1 MVLKPYFQVPVK
13 DAHIHFNIK
22 KNINFHQNFH
32 FQTNPIMLT
41 FIWNPAAAS
50 AGWIIAKLS
59 GAASSDSQ
67 QTTIWYQIAN
77 SKQII
82 GGKIHINLKTK
93 LQIATFENADS
104 ETDELF
110 LYRLTQ
116 RWLFLGVLIPRY
128 LENIFKKT
136 SLSLS
141 Y

>member
-1 MVLKPYFQVPVK
+1 
-13 DAHIHFNIK
+13 
-22 KNINFHQNFH
+22 
-32 FQTNPIMLT
+32 MLT

-50 AGWIIAKLS
+50 AGWIIVKLS
-59 GAASSDSQ
+59 GAVSSDSQ

-128 LENIFKKT
+128 LENIFKKHHFHFLIRYHYPT
-136 SLSLS
+136 FYNLNISDGDEDKEDFCWGSLSTEHFRGC
-141 Y
+141 